1 MTNSIV
7 NTQLT
12 NASKFWLSYPVP
24 SVSASDGI
32 LKGRERGGIGGR
44 GEERNR
50 VEGRGGEGRGGESGR
65 DEGKGGEESD
75 TELTFYAARFNPVFV
90 DSNDLMWRGYVL
102 HVEERG
108 RRT

>member
-32 LKGRERGGIGGR
+32 SRGRGRGGR
-44 GEERNR
+44 GEERKG
-50 VEGRGGEGRGGESGR
+50 VEGRQENGR
-65 DEGKGGEESD
+65 
-75 TELTFYAARFNPVFV
+75 
-90 DSNDLMWRGYVL
+90 
-102 HVEERG
+102 EERRG
-108 RRT
+108 SRILNYHSMQHDSTQCLWIRTI

>member
-32 LKGRERGGIGGR
+32 LKGRERGGRGGR
-44 GEERNR
+44 GEEKNR
-50 VEGRGGEGRGGESGR
+50 VEGRGGESGR

-75 TELTFYAARFNPVFV
+75 IELTFYAARFNPVFV
-90 DSNDLMWRGYVL
+90 DSNDLMWRGYVTTC
-102 HVEERG
+102 EERERG
-108 RRT
+108 T